1 MSFFCDVL
9 YYFKLNDINDNVL
22 ISLIPGNGVVVYGD
36 FKIKDISE
44 NNMVLCSKKDNVFI
58 AGENLKISTIT
69 NTESSSLVLPIET
82 LKIGPL
88 NAL

>member
-9 YYFKLNDINDNVL
+9 NYFKLNDINDKVL
-22 ISLIPGNGVVVYGD
+22 ISLIPGNGVVVYGN
-36 FKIKDISE
+36 FKIKDVSE

-69 NTESSSLVLPIET
+69 KGELVLSGLINEVKCGE
-82 LKIGPL
+82 L
-88 NAL
+88 